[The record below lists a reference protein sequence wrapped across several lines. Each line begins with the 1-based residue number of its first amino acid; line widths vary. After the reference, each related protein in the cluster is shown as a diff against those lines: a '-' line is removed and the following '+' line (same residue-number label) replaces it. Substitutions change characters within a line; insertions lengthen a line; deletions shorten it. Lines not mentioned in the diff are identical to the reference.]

1 MNQGSIVTTEHEKDP
16 DRVEASKILATMSK
30 QAKEKKKGSFEVG
43 ALAIGRKGDT
53 TRRERYSSKTNYSS
67 MMLVIVAAVGVIL
80 WRTSG
85 RSNRVDDL

>member
-16 DRVEASKILATMSK
+16 DRVEASKILAAMSK
-30 QAKEKKKGSFEVG
+30 QAKEK
-43 ALAIGRKGDT
+43 RKGET

-67 MMLVIVAAVGVIL
+67 TMLVILAAVGVIL

-85 RSNRVDDL
+85 RSNRGAPLDDL